1 MILQLPLD
9 PSQEK
14 YLRNAGLLLPDEK
27 ILEYS
32 KAGEGNMNVVVR
44 LITQTSS
51 LILKQS
57 RPFVNK
63 YPTIPAPLGRIFIE
77 DDYYRIVNSHV
88 FLSGF
93 SPKIIFRDK
102 KNHLVAMDDLGIGAD
117 FMGIYSKRMDLSP
130 DEIATLP
137 DYLLSLHQLEIRNF
151 PDNMEMKKLNHEHIF
166 FYPLMEFNGFDLDNI
181 QPGLQA
187 LSMKYKTDL
196 ALKNAVKTLGKRYL
210 QKGNHLLHGDFYPGS
225 WIRVDSG
232 LKVIDPEFAFM
243 GDAEFDLGV
252 LIAHLKMAKT
262 NPETIQNILARYT
275 SQSALDEKLLHQYI
289 GTEILRRLIGLA
301 QLPLAL
307 TLEEKSSLADEAATL
322 IQKP

>member
-1 MILQLPLD
+1 MILQIPLD
-9 PSQEK
+9 SSQEK
-14 YLRNAGLLLPDEK
+14 YLRKSGILLPDEQ

-44 LITQTSS
+44 LKTENRSI
-51 LILKQS
+51 ILKQS

-77 DDYYRIVNSHV
+77 DDYYRIINSDG

-93 SPKIIFRDK
+93 SPKIIMRDIK
-102 KNHLVAMDDLGIGAD
+102 QHLVAMDDLGIGAD
-117 FMGIYSKRMDLSP
+117 FMGIYSKKINLSEE
-130 DEIATLP
+130 EIFTLP
-137 DYLLSLHQLEIRNF
+137 DYLLALHQMEVRNF

-166 FYPLMEFNGFDLDNI
+166 FYPFMEFNGFDLDSI

-187 LSMKYKTDL
+187 MSMKFKTDL
-196 ALKNAVKTLGKRYL
+196 KLKNAVKSLGKRYL
-210 QKGNHLLHGDFYPGS
+210 EKGKHLLHGDFYPGS

-262 NPETIQNILARYT
+262 NPETIKNIITRYT
-275 SQSALDEKLLHQYI
+275 SQSPIDDKLLHQYT
-289 GTEILRRLIGLA
+289 GTEMLRRLIGLA
-301 QLPLAL
+301 QLPLYL
-307 TLEEKSSLADEAATL
+307 TLEEKSILADEAATL
-322 IQKP
+322 IVKP

>member
-1 MILQLPLD
+1 MILQIPLN
-9 PSQEK
+9 PLQEK
-14 YLRNAGLLLPDEK
+14 YLRKSGLLLPDEQ

-44 LITQTSS
+44 LKTEDRS

-77 DDYYRIVNSHV
+77 DDYYRIINSHE

-93 SPKIIFRDK
+93 SPKIILRDK

-117 FMGIYSKRMDLSP
+117 FMGIYSMKINLSAE
-130 DEIATLP
+130 EIATLP
-137 DYLLSLHQLEIRNF
+137 EYLLSLHKLEIRNF
-151 PDNMEMKKLNHEHIF
+151 PDNMDMKKLNHEHIF
-166 FYPLMEFNGFDLDNI
+166 FYPFMEFNGFDLDSI

-187 LSMKYKTDL
+187 MSMKFKTDL
-196 ALKNAVKTLGKRYL
+196 ALKNAVKALGKKYL
-210 QKGNHLLHGDFYPGS
+210 QKGKHLLHGDFYPGS

-262 NPETIQNILARYT
+262 NPETIQNILGLYT
-275 SQSALDEKLLHQYI
+275 SKSSIDEKLLHQYT

-307 TLEEKSSLADEAATL
+307 TLKEKSALADEAATMIL
-322 IQKP
+322 KP

>member
-1 MILQLPLD
+1 MILQIPLN
-9 PSQEK
+9 PLQEK
-14 YLRNAGLLLPDEK
+14 YLRKSGLLFPDEQ

-44 LITQTSS
+44 LNTENRS

-77 DDYYRIVNSHV
+77 DDYYRIINSHG
-88 FLSGF
+88 FLSSF
-93 SPKIIFRDK
+93 SPKIILRDK

-117 FMGIYSKRMDLSP
+117 FIGIYSKKTNLSA
-130 DEIATLP
+130 DEIASLP
-137 DYLLSLHQLEIRNF
+137 EYLLSLHKLEIRNF
-151 PDNMEMKKLNHEHIF
+151 PDNMDMKKLNHEHIF
-166 FYPLMEFNGFDLDNI
+166 FYPFMEFNGFDLDSI

-187 LSMKYKTDL
+187 MSMKFKTDL
-196 ALKNAVKTLGKRYL
+196 ALKNAVKTLGKKYL
-210 QKGNHLLHGDFYPGS
+210 QKGKHLLHGDFYPGS

-243 GDAEFDLGV
+243 GDVEFDLGV

-262 NPETIQNILARYT
+262 NPETIQNILGSYT
-275 SQSALDEKLLHQYI
+275 SKSPMDEKLLHQYT

-307 TLEEKSSLADEAATL
+307 TLKEKSALADEAATL
-322 IQKP
+322 ILKP

>member
-1 MILQLPLD
+1 MILQIPLN
-9 PSQEK
+9 PLQEK
-14 YLRNAGLLLPDEK
+14 YLRKSGLLFPDEQ

-44 LITQTSS
+44 LKTETRS

-57 RPFVNK
+57 RPFVVK

-77 DDYYRIVNSHV
+77 DDYYRIINSHE

-93 SPKIIFRDK
+93 SPKIILRDS

-117 FMGIYSKRMDLSP
+117 FMGIYSKKINLSE

-137 DYLLSLHQLEIRNF
+137 EYLLSLHKLEIRNF
-151 PDNMEMKKLNHEHIF
+151 SDNMDMKKLNHEHIF
-166 FYPLMEFNGFDLDNI
+166 FYPFMEFNGFDLDSI

-187 LSMKYKTDL
+187 MSMKFKTDL
-196 ALKNAVKTLGKRYL
+196 KLKNAVKTLGKRYL
-210 QKGNHLLHGDFYPGS
+210 EKGKHLLHGDFYPGS

-252 LIAHLKMAKT
+252 LIAHLKMAKA
-262 NPETIQNILARYT
+262 NPETIQNIVSHYT
-275 SQSALDEKLLHQYI
+275 SKSLIDEKLLHQYT

-307 TLEEKSSLADEAATL
+307 TLEEKSALADEAATL
-322 IQKP
+322 ILKP

>member
-1 MILQLPLD
+1 MILQIPLN
-9 PSQEK
+9 PLQEK
-14 YLRNAGLLLPDEK
+14 YLRKSGLLFPDEQ

-44 LITQTSS
+44 LKTEDRS

-77 DDYYRIVNSHV
+77 DDYYRIINSHE

-93 SPKIIFRDK
+93 SPKIILRDK

-117 FMGIYSKRMDLSP
+117 FMGIYSKKINLSAE
-130 DEIATLP
+130 EIATLP
-137 DYLLSLHQLEIRNF
+137 EYLLSLHKLEIRNF
-151 PDNMEMKKLNHEHIF
+151 PDNMDMKKLNHEHIF
-166 FYPLMEFNGFDLDNI
+166 FYPFMEFNGFDLDSI

-187 LSMKYKTDL
+187 MSMKFKTDL
-196 ALKNAVKTLGKRYL
+196 ALKNAVKALGKKYL
-210 QKGNHLLHGDFYPGS
+210 QKGKHLLHGDFYPGS

-243 GDAEFDLGV
+243 GDVEFDLAV

-262 NPETIQNILARYT
+262 NPETIQNILGRYT
-275 SQSALDEKLLHQYI
+275 SKSSIDEKLLHQYT

-307 TLEEKSSLADEAATL
+307 TLKEKSALADEASKL
-322 IQKP
+322 ILKP